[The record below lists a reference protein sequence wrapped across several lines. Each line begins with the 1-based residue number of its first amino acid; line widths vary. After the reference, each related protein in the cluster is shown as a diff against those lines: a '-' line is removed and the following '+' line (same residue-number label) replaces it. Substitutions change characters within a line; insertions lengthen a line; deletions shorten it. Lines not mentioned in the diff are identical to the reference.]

1 MLALSGTSKE
11 INWCFVSDDGRGIS
25 SSLDRNDAERMLKS
39 PIQEYAESPEA
50 VQQLLDELGI
60 F

>member
-1 MLALSGTSKE
+1 MDLNIIKQVKE
-11 INWCFVSDDGRGIS
+11 AVNIPVIGNGDIKTIK
-25 SSLDRNDAERMLKS
+25 DAERMLKS